1 MKTFY
6 LDTEFNGFLGRMISM
21 ALVSEDLNTEF
32 YEVLPED
39 TYSTTYPAVGCDPW
53 VMQNVIPVL
62 NKEPISVKT
71 FQDKLQ
77 HFLVSNATESGIKI
91 VADWPED
98 LTHFTKMLIKNLG
111 QSINTPI
118 IHLTLNQSLREY
130 TTQSKIPHNA
140 LEDARAIARG
150 VQSKYRYYD

>member
-21 ALVSEDLNTEF
+21 ALVSEDLQNEF

-39 TYSTTYPAVGCDPW
+39 TYTQNYAGIDPW
-53 VMQNVIPVL
+53 VEKNVLPVL
-62 NKEPISVKT
+62 NKKPISVKT

-77 HFLVSNATESGIKI
+77 NFLISNASQQGIKI

-98 LTHFTKMLIKNLG
+98 LTHFTKMLITGLG

-140 LEDARAIARG
+140 LEDARAIAGG